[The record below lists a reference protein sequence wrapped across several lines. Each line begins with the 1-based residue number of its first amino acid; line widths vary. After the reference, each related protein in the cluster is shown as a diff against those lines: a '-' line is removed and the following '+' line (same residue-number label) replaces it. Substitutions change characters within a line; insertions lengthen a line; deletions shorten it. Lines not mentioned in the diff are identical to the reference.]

1 MARKNKRA
9 RSNYLRKDY
18 RKGGRVKLQSGGGF
32 APSVKQKK
40 MFQRR
45 LDAYQE
51 QLQGN
56 TTDIQRTR
64 LEKDIGELQELL
76 GHDAAPKTPVAA
88 PPRTTTQTSTTP
100 TTTQT
105 STTPT
110 TTQTSTTSGTTS
122 GPSTKV
128 AATSAQRTTFQNG
141 SQSYTATPDSEY
153 SPYGDRNTDEEGSE
167 ESRYQETETGD
178 TETARGARQTGDLFS
193 PDTEDAIAAERA
205 RAESVVL
212 QKEGYQPPQIGA
224 PEAVGYK
231 RDAQGNLVDK
241 EGKPIQYDADGNP
254 IGAPVELDPA
264 ATKEMGGFVPE
275 GYTVAHPTGNPTRL
289 DPPAGKKWVYDKRGR
304 RLAVDDD
311 LISKAQAG
319 QARKVGRYY
328 ASTQTR
334 PTDIADPDAIDAGTY
349 KAAGPGFDPRDWTA
363 AQGAV
368 TQGKIENIQGAIRR
382 PGIPEGYSETP
393 PAGVNYPAVEPPEG
407 MKWAYGPG
415 GDRIPISKTAGTQ
428 FATVDDV
435 AATAAKASK
444 IDDVLGPDS
453 DYLVKEVEGEDT
465 TISPTSDAEVATRE
479 QITGTKA
486 SGTEASIIE
495 TVGYEAAKQRV
506 VKGVAAQRGAATML
520 AEVGGLPPDITA
532 AIVEDPAT
540 VTAQVDTNPV
550 EVNAAIAALPT
561 EALVSSQMDSL
572 LGSMEGGEVPIWAKP
587 AVDAINQR
595 MAERGLSV
603 STVGRDAL
611 FNSIV
616 QSAMPIAQS
625 NAQALQARAAQNL
638 SNEQQAN
645 LQQATQEQQLRLANL
660 ANQQTSE
667 SQTAQMSQQ
676 MKTMQS
682 QFRQDAVMAS
692 AAQAQQSR
700 MQDLQN
706 RQEASRVQAQMD
718 QQAAMTNLG
727 NEQQLNMAELQIDAA
742 VQGADQSAENQEKMA
757 EMQIA
762 ADFLAKNA
770 GFKQQMELANLG
782 NDQQMRLANL
792 SSKNLYQ
799 SETFSNEE
807 KIELANLN
815 KTMQSNLTQAQ
826 IASQMGIAQLNVD
839 QQSAIQNASIH
850 ANMDLTKFS
859 DAQKVELANSKF
871 MQSVALADMN
881 AEQQAIMQN
890 ATAQASMDIANLNT
904 AERLAVTNAQ
914 NFLQMDMANLS
925 NKQQAFILK
934 NQQKQQKILSTQ
946 AAENAARQFN
956 ATSENQTN
964 QFMTNMSVQVDQYN
978 SQQLNAQKQFNAQ
991 QINASKAQQRQ
1002 LNADISKS
1010 NAAMATSIN
1019 QFNAQNEFNREQWN
1033 QQNAQAV
1040 EQSNVAWR
1048 RQANTANTAAA
1059 NAVNMQNAQN
1069 AFNMSSQAQSF
1080 LWQEMRD
1087 RANYDWQAA
1096 ENFENRKTQVISQ
1109 ALQNEGDL
1117 AKVWKTVESANW
1129 TNLLGSVFG
1138 DKTTG
1143 SE

>member
-32 APSVKQKK
+32 APSPKQKK

-56 TTDIQRTR
+56 PTDIQRTR
-64 LEKDIGELQELL
+64 LEKDIGEMQELL
-76 GHDAAPKTPVAA
+76 GHNAAPKTPVAA
-88 PPRTTTQTSTTP
+88 PPP

-105 STTPT
+105 STTA
-110 TTQTSTTSGTTS
+110 S
-122 GPSTKV
+122 PSTKV
-128 AATSAQRTTFQNG
+128 AATSAQRNNFQNG
-141 SQSYTATPDSEY
+141 SKSYTATPDSDY
-153 SPYGDRNTDEEGSE
+153 SPYDDRNTEEEGGAG

-224 PEAVGYK
+224 PEAVGYQ
-231 RDAQGNLVDK
+231 RDAQGNLIDK
-241 EGKPIQYDADGNP
+241 DGKPIQYDADGKP
-254 IGAPVELDPA
+254 IGDPVELA
-264 ATKEMGGFVPE
+264 GAQTKEMGGFVPE
-275 GYTVAHPTGNPTRL
+275 GYTVAHPTGNPTRET
-289 DPPAGKKWVYDKRGR
+289 PPAGKKWVYDKRGR
-304 RLAVDDD
+304 KLAVDDD

-349 KAAGPGFDPRDWTA
+349 KAAKPGFDPRDWTA
-363 AQGAV
+363 AQGTV
-368 TQGKIENIQGAIRR
+368 SQGKI
-382 PGIPEGYSETP
+382 
-393 PAGVNYPAVEPPEG
+393 
-407 MKWAYGPG
+407 GPV
-415 GDRIPISKTAGTQ
+415 AGTLSGETK

-444 IDDVLGPDS
+444 IDDVLGPDT
-453 DYLVKEVEGEDT
+453 DYLVAEVEGDDT

-479 QITGTKA
+479 EITGTKA
-486 SGTEASIIE
+486 SGTEASIIG
-495 TVGYEAAKQRV
+495 TVGYEAAKQRI
-506 VKGVAAQRGAATML
+506 VKGEAAQRGAATML

-561 EALVSSQMDSL
+561 EALVSSQMESL
-572 LGSMEGGEVPIWAKP
+572 LGGMEDGTVPTWARP

-660 ANQQTSE
+660 ANRQGAE

-682 QFRQDAVMAS
+682 QFRQDATITS
-692 AAQAQQSR
+692 AAQAQQAR
-700 MQDLQN
+700 MADLQN

-727 NEQQLNMAELQIDAA
+727 NDQQLNMAELQIEAAA
-742 VQGADQSAENQEKMA
+742 VGADQSAENQEKMA

-770 GFKQQMELANLG
+770 GFKQQMELANLS

-839 QQSAIQNASIH
+839 QQSAIQNATIH

-890 ATAQASMDIANLNT
+890 ATAKASMDIANLNT

-964 QFMTNMSVQVDQYN
+964 QFMTNMAVQVDQYN

-1002 LNADISKS
+1002 LNVDIAKS

-1087 RANYDWQAA
+1087 RANYDWQQA

-1109 ALQNEGDL
+1109 ALANEGDL

-1143 SE
+1143 SD